1 MIIDFKDVKIGDY
14 LYWINPNNKNHS
26 IIAIITNN
34 HYTKTAVCGKTLEEI
49 GYRGYHESR
58 IGYVFS
64 FIKSETQFFTK
75 RSDIDKILI
84 FK

>member
-1 MIIDFKDVKIGDY
+1 MKIDFKNVKIGDY

-34 HYTKTAVCGKTLEEI
+34 NYTEIAVCAKTLEEI
-49 GYRGYHESR
+49 GYHENR
-58 IGYVFS
+58 IDYVFCFKENES
-64 FIKSETQFFTK
+64 QFFSK